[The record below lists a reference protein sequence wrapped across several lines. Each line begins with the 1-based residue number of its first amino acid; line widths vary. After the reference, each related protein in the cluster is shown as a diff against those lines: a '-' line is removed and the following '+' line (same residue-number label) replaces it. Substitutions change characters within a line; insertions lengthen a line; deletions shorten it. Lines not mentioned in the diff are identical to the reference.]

1 MLNIFVRCKTTAG
14 FTEKDS
20 LMDIIR
26 LLFYS
31 IKNKIQINHQAKGR
45 GGGETNGKQY
55 SIEIRLKSLK
65 KNLDIEIAF

>member
-1 MLNIFVRCKTTAG
+1 MLNIFVRCTTTAG
-14 FTEKDS
+14 LTEKDS
-20 LMDIIR
+20 PMDIIR

-31 IKNKIQINHQAKGR
+31 IKNKIQINHQAI